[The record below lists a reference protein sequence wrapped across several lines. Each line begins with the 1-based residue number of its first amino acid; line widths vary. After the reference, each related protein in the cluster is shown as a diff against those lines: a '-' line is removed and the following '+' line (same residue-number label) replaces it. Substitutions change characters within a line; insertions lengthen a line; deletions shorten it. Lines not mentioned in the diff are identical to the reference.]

1 MVLMSLHVLLVCM
14 VCSYKVGYFTHFIK
28 YIMECLHYMFY
39 TVAAFKVL
47 AADKV
52 KAQQR
57 FSDIRKELQ

>member
-14 VCSYKVGYFTHFIK
+14 VCGYKVHIFIK